1 MIDPPAAIARPSALA
16 GVLVTCFALLCLVLT
31 AIGLVSLY
39 GLRSIEKLNEQ
50 ERSALEHAI
59 AAPQRLD
66 QYLDLEQSAVLRHAT
81 AATEEERRRHENVI
95 AHAAQA
101 SAKNLA
107 EFQATPQ
114 TAGEATLGKEAREA
128 NAAYA
133 SATAQLL
140 AISRGAN
147 QGNAASFALT
157 TQKPI
162 YERYL
167 AAINALLRFE
177 EAGGR
182 QQTATTSGRIDQARI
197 AGDFLVAVA
206 ILIALVTGALVLRL
220 YRVLRAEKLHLQNQ
234 VEQLEEAQHAL
245 REEEARYRLLVD
257 HLPDAVI
264 VFCEGE
270 VVFVNR
276 AALALLRAQD
286 AAQILGRSP
295 MELVHPDE
303 RAEVEH
309 RTREIAAGRQP
320 PTAERRMLRMDGTI
334 VEVESRVIP
343 FRFHDKP
350 AVQVIASDNTER
362 KIAAEKLA
370 AQAHQYRLLFEDDP
384 APMWVYEI
392 QSLRFL
398 AVNQAAIF
406 NYGYSREEFLSM
418 SLPDIRPPED
428 VPALLAALADPQEP
442 SRYVG
447 EWRHR
452 RKDGSVLSAS
462 VYSSPTTFDGHEASM
477 TVAIDLTNQKETERK
492 ARESEANLALAQ
504 RVAGVGSW
512 EYQLTPKGEVDGATL
527 SWSQEAHHLMDR
539 RSDEA
544 KISLALFFETV
555 HPDDRTRVT
564 ESFARF
570 QDGQGSFNIDFRIL
584 RPDGAERNVY
594 AVAEKILD
602 PRTGRPLKV
611 VGTLLDITRRRVAE
625 EQLRDAEEKYHSIFD
640 NALEGIFQSD
650 SSGLLTNVN
659 PAFARMFGF
668 AGPEELLRERESSA
682 RPDYVD
688 PEKRAEF
695 NHLLEQHGVVSN
707 FESEV
712 KRRDGSTI
720 WVSENARL
728 VPATETHE
736 FYYEGSVQDITARK
750 SAKQRLAEQAELLHL
765 AHDAIMVRD
774 MDDRIQFWN
783 RGAEI
788 LYGWT
793 AAEAQGHRLDLIW
806 KENTSELA
814 AARADFLENG
824 SWAGECRH
832 LNKQGETVVVRTR
845 WTLVRDERGQ
855 PKCKLVINTD
865 ITEQKKIEEQFL
877 RAQRLESI
885 GTLAS
890 GVAHDLNNVLVPIMM
905 AAPILRET
913 TDPEERE
920 RFLNIVEASAQ
931 RGAGIIRQVLTFAR
945 GADGDRVLVHP
956 VYLLEEVSKIAGQTF
971 PKSISLRTSYD
982 QDIHSLEA
990 DPTQLH
996 QIFLNLCINARDAMP
1011 QGGELCL
1018 AAENVEVEGAH
1029 AGRHP
1034 GALAGPHVLLTVL
1047 DSGTGIPPE
1056 ALDKSFDPF
1065 FTTKGVGAG
1074 TGLGLSTVAGIVKS
1088 HGGFIEVE
1096 SKPGRT
1102 CFRVYLPSRHVLERE
1117 SDPVGETISAR
1128 GFGQTV
1134 LLVDDEPSIREV
1146 AEFILRRHGY
1156 QVISADGG
1164 PQALAHFARHLG
1176 RVDIVITDLSMPDMD
1191 GLLLVRALRQL
1202 DPDLKVIVSTGLT
1215 DASHDA
1221 EMVEINVDGCLTKPY
1236 TTHSLLLKLGEILD
1250 RKMQNA
1256 A

>member
-1 MIDPPAAIARPSALA
+1 MTAPPAALARPSALA
-16 GVLVTCFALLCLVLT
+16 SVLVICFALLCAALT
-31 AIGLVSLY
+31 AIGLVSLFS
-39 GLRSIEKLNEQ
+39 LRSIEKLNEQ
-50 ERSALEHAI
+50 ERSALERALAI
-59 AAPQRLD
+59 PHRLD
-66 QYLDLEQSAVLRHAT
+66 QYLDLEQSTVLRHAT
-81 AATEEERRRHENVI
+81 TKNEEERRRQEDVI

-101 SAKNLA
+101 IARSLV
-107 EFQATPQ
+107 EFQATTQ
-114 TAGEATLGKEAREA
+114 TDGEASLGNEVRRA

-133 SATAQLL
+133 EVNSRLL
-140 AISRGAN
+140 AISPGERPDD
-147 QGNAASFALT
+147 AASFALS
-157 TQKPI
+157 TQTPV
-162 YERYL
+162 YERYQ

-182 QQTATTSGRIDQARI
+182 RQTAATSARIEQARL
-197 AGDFLVAVA
+197 AGDFLVALA
-206 ILIALVTGALVLRL
+206 IFIALVTGALVLRL
-220 YRVLRAEKLHLQNQ
+220 YRVLGREKLRLQNQ
-234 VEQLEEAQHAL
+234 VEQLEQAQRAL

-264 VFCEGE
+264 VICEE
-270 VVFVNR
+270 KIVFINR
-276 AALALLRAQD
+276 AGLALLRARD
-286 AAQILGRSP
+286 PAQILGRNP
-295 MELVHPDE
+295 AEIVHPDE
-303 RAEVEH
+303 HA
-309 RTREIAAGRQP
+309 EIAQRSRQIAEGGQP
-320 PTAERRMLRMDGTI
+320 PTVERRLLRLDGSV
-334 VEVESRVIP
+334 VEVESHIIP
-343 FRFHDKP
+343 FRFQDKP
-350 AVQVIASDNTER
+350 AIQVIARDNTER
-362 KIAAEKLA
+362 KLAAEKLA
-370 AQAHQYRLLFEDDP
+370 AQARQYRLLFEDDP
-384 APMWVYEI
+384 TPMWVYDI
-392 QSLRFL
+392 HSLQFL
-398 AVNQAAIF
+398 AVNQAAIS
-406 NYGYSREEFLSM
+406 NYGYSREEFLSFT
-418 SLPDIRPPED
+418 LHDIRPPED
-428 VPALLAALADPQEP
+428 MPALLEALSDPHAP
-442 SRYVG
+442 SHYAG

-452 RKDGSVLSAS
+452 RKDGSLVTVA
-462 VYSSPTTFDGHEASM
+462 VYSSPTTFDSREARM
-477 TVAIDLTNQKETERK
+477 TVAIDLTAQKESERK
-492 ARESEANLALAQ
+492 VRESEANLALAQ

-512 EYQLTPKGEVDGATL
+512 EYRLTPEGAVDESTL
-527 SWSQEAHHLMDR
+527 AWSQEARHLMDR
-539 RSDEA
+539 RPDEA
-544 KISLALFFETV
+544 EISLAVFFNTV
-555 HPDDRTRVT
+555 HPEDRPHVM
-564 ESFARF
+564 ESFGAF
-570 QDGQGSFNIDFRIL
+570 QAGTGAFNLDFRIL
-584 RPDGAERNVY
+584 RLDGAERNVY

-602 PRTGRPLKV
+602 PHTAQPIKV

-625 EQLRDAEEKYHSIFD
+625 EQLRETEEKYRSIFD
-640 NALEGIFQSD
+640 HALEGIFQSD
-650 SSGLLTNVN
+650 SSGLIISAN

-668 AGPEELLRERESSA
+668 ASPEDLLRQRSSPH

-688 PEKRAEF
+688 PSRREEIYQ
-695 NHLLEQHGVVSN
+695 LLENYGMVSN

-712 KRRDGSTI
+712 RRSDGSTI
-720 WVSENARL
+720 WISENARL
-728 VPATETHE
+728 AARADGND
-736 FYYEGSVQDITARK
+736 FYYEGTVQDITARK
-750 SAKQRLAEQAELLHL
+750 LAEQRLAEQAELLNL

-774 MDDRIQFWN
+774 MNDRIQFWN
-783 RGAEI
+783 RGAEV

-793 AAEAQGHRLDLIW
+793 AAEAEGRGLDLIREESTHALADA
-806 KENTSELA
+806 KAELVA
-814 AARADFLENG
+814 TG

-832 LNKQGETVVVRTR
+832 FNKQGEIVVVRTR
-845 WTLVRDERGQ
+845 WTLVRDEQGQ

-865 ITEQKKIEEQFL
+865 ITEQKKMEEQFL

-956 VYLLEEVSKIAGQTF
+956 VYLIEEVSKIASQTF

-982 QDIHSLEA
+982 EEVHSLEA

-1018 AAENVEVEGAH
+1018 AAENVEVDDAH

-1034 GALAGPHVLLTVL
+1034 GVAAGPHVLLTVA

-1056 ALDKSFDPF
+1056 ALDKIFDPF

-1096 SKPGRT
+1096 SKPGHT
-1102 CFRVYLPSRHVLERE
+1102 CFRVYLPSRNVLERE
-1117 SDPVGETISAR
+1117 TDLVGETITAR

-1146 AEFILRRHGY
+1146 AEVILRGHGY

-1176 RVDIVITDLSMPDMD
+1176 QVDIVITDLSMPDMD

-1202 DPDLKVIVSTGLT
+1202 DPDLKVIISTGLT